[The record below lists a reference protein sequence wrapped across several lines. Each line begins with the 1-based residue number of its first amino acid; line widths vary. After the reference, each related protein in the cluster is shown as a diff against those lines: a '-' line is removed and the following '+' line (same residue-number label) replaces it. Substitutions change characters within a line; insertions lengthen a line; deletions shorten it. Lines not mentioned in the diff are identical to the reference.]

1 MAVLGID
8 ACRAGWVGVVL
19 DEDRPLRAV
28 VSATITGLVAQVQGA
43 EVITVDMPIGL
54 PASGRRTADQLA
66 FSHLGPRRASI
77 FMTPVRPALETATFP
92 EANRLAR
99 ELTGAGISRQSYAL
113 RGKILEVERWRHS
126 GPAPVFEAH
135 PELSF
140 ALLAGGPLST
150 SKKSWTGM
158 RARLDQLE
166 RVGIHLPADVGAS
179 GVRVAADD
187 VLDAAVLAWTARRV
201 RLGQAVSF
209 PSPPEDL
216 AGVAAAIWA

>member
-1 MAVLGID
+1 MAVLGVD
-8 ACRAGWVGVVL
+8 ACRAGWVGVAL
-19 DEDRPLRAV
+19 EEDRSVRAA
-28 VSATITGLVAQVQGA
+28 VSATITDLVAQVACA
-43 EVITVDMPIGL
+43 EVIAVDMPIGL
-54 PASGRRTADQLA
+54 PASGQRQADRLA
-66 FSHLGPRRASI
+66 HGCLGPRRTSI

-166 RVGIHLPADVGAS
+166 RVGIH
-179 GVRVAADD
+179 
-187 VLDAAVLAWTARRV
+187 
-201 RLGQAVSF
+201 
-209 PSPPEDL
+209 
-216 AGVAAAIWA
+216 